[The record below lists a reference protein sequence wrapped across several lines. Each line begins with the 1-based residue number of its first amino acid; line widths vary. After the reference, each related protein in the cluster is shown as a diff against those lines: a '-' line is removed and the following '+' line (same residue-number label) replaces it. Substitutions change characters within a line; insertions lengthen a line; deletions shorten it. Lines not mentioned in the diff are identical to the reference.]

1 MGIARLS
8 SQPVAAEV
16 VPANVRASPRRRL
29 PIEPIQ
35 AWLFLLPSVV
45 VLGVFQIFPAIAAF
59 YMSLFKWDV
68 VQGSFRGL
76 GNYTD
81 WLYDNSIRS
90 PDFWRSLST
99 TFTYVIFTVP
109 LEIALA
115 LVLAYLL
122 FQKMRGRGIYR
133 TVYYLPYITSFVT
146 AAAVFFWVFHP
157 TYGLVNEVI
166 GIFGIG
172 PQRWLDEPNG
182 IFAMAAS
189 TFGVTV
195 PDWLAGPSLA
205 LVVISLVT
213 IWHYLGY
220 QIVIFLAGLSNIS
233 QEFYEAA
240 RLDGANE
247 RQIFTKITLP
257 LLSPTTFFVFTVAS
271 IGVLRSFDS
280 VYVLTNGFGGP
291 LDTTRTVTLLVFKTA
306 FQQAQFGLGAALAF
320 ILTLVIL
327 LFTLIPIDA
336 LYSPVKKVNFGVES
350 T

>member
-16 VPANVRASPRRRL
+16 IPANVRASPRRRL
-29 PIEPIQ
+29 PIEAIQ
-35 AWLFLLPSVV
+35 AWLFLLPAVV
-45 VLGVFQIFPAIAAF
+45 ILGVFQIFPAIAAF

-68 VQGSFRGL
+68 VQGTFRGL

-90 PDFWRSLST
+90 PDFWRALST
-99 TFTYVIFTVP
+99 TFSYVIFTVP
-109 LEIALA
+109 LEIALS

-133 TVYYLPYITSFVT
+133 TVYYLPYVTSFVA

-157 TYGLVNEVI
+157 RYGLVNDVI

-182 IFAMAAS
+182 IFDLAAS
-189 TFGVTV
+189 GHGITL
-195 PDWLAGPSLA
+195 PEWLAGPSLA
-205 LVVISLVT
+205 LVVLSLVT

-280 VYVLTNGFGGP
+280 VYVLTNGGP

-327 LFTLIPIDA
+327 LFTLIQFRV
-336 LYSPVKKVNFGVES
+336 LGSRVNYG
-350 T
+350 

>member
-16 VPANVRASPRRRL
+16 IPANVRASPRRRL
-29 PIEPIQ
+29 PIEAIQ
-35 AWLFLLPSVV
+35 AWLFLLPAVV
-45 VLGVFQIFPAIAAF
+45 ILGVFQIFPAIAAF
-59 YMSLFKWDV
+59 YMSLFRWDV

-90 PDFWRSLST
+90 PDFWRALST
-99 TFTYVIFTVP
+99 TFSYVIFTVP
-109 LEIALA
+109 LEIALS

-133 TVYYLPYITSFVT
+133 TVYYLPYVTSFVA

-157 TYGLVNEVI
+157 QYGLVNDVI

-182 IFAMAAS
+182 IFDLAAS
-189 TFGVTV
+189 GFGITL
-195 PDWLAGPSLA
+195 PEWLAGPSLA
-205 LVVISLVT
+205 LVVLSLVT

-280 VYVLTNGFGGP
+280 VYVLTNGGP

-327 LFTLIPIDA
+327 LFTLIQFRV
-336 LYSPVKKVNFGVES
+336 LGSRVNYG
-350 T
+350 

>member
-16 VPANVRASPRRRL
+16 IPANAGASRRRRL
-29 PIEPIQ
+29 PIEAVQ
-35 AWLFLLPSVV
+35 AWLFLLPAVV
-45 VLGVFQIFPAIAAF
+45 ILGVFQIFPAIAAF

-68 VQGSFRGL
+68 VQGAFRGF
-76 GNYTD
+76 GNYSD
-81 WLYDNSIRS
+81 WLYDSSIRS

-99 TFTYVIFTVP
+99 TFTFVIFTVP
-109 LEIALA
+109 LEIALS
-115 LVLAYLL
+115 LLLAYLL

-133 TVYYLPYITSFVT
+133 TIYYLPYVTSFV
-146 AAAVFFWVFHP
+146 AAAAIFFWVFHP
-157 TYGLVNEVI
+157 TYGLVNDLV

-189 TFGVTV
+189 AIGVTL
-195 PDWLAGPSLA
+195 PGWLAGPSLA
-205 LVVISLVT
+205 LVVLSLVT
-213 IWHYLGY
+213 IWHFLGY

-240 RLDGANE
+240 RLDGASE
-247 RQIFTKITLP
+247 RQLFTKITLP

-280 VYVLTNGFGGP
+280 VYVLTSGTGGP

-327 LFTLIPIDA
+327 LFTLIQFRV
-336 LYSPVKKVNFGVES
+336 LGRRVNYG
-350 T
+350 

>member
-16 VPANVRASPRRRL
+16 IPANVRASPRRRL
-29 PIEPIQ
+29 PIEAIQ
-35 AWLFLLPSVV
+35 AWLFLLPAVV
-45 VLGVFQIFPAIAAF
+45 ILGVFQIFPAIAAF

-90 PDFWRSLST
+90 PDFWRALST
-99 TFTYVIFTVP
+99 TFSYVIFTVP
-109 LEIALA
+109 LEIALS

-133 TVYYLPYITSFVT
+133 TVYYLPYVTSFVA

-157 TYGLVNEVI
+157 QYGLVNDVI

-182 IFAMAAS
+182 IFDLAAS
-189 TFGVTV
+189 GFGITL
-195 PDWLAGPSLA
+195 PEWLAGPSLA
-205 LVVISLVT
+205 LVVLSLVT

-240 RLDGANE
+240 RLDGASE

-280 VYVLTNGFGGP
+280 VYVLTNGGP

-327 LFTLIPIDA
+327 LFTLIQFRV
-336 LYSPVKKVNFGVES
+336 LGSRVNYG
-350 T
+350 

>member
-1 MGIARLS
+1 
-8 SQPVAAEV
+8 VAAEV
-16 VPANVRASPRRRL
+16 IPANVRASPRRRL
-29 PIEPIQ
+29 PIEAIQ
-35 AWLFLLPSVV
+35 AWLFLLPAVV

-59 YMSLFKWDV
+59 YMSLFRWDV

-90 PDFWRSLST
+90 PDFWRALST
-99 TFTYVIFTVP
+99 TFSYVIFTVP
-109 LEIALA
+109 LEIALS

-133 TVYYLPYITSFVT
+133 TVYYLPYVTSFVA

-157 TYGLVNEVI
+157 QYGLVNDVI

-182 IFAMAAS
+182 IFDLAAS
-189 TFGVTV
+189 GFGITL
-195 PDWLAGPSLA
+195 PEWLAGPSLA
-205 LVVISLVT
+205 LVVLSLVT

-280 VYVLTNGFGGP
+280 VYVLTNGGP

-327 LFTLIPIDA
+327 LFTLIQFRV
-336 LYSPVKKVNFGVES
+336 LGSRVNYG
-350 T
+350 

>member
-16 VPANVRASPRRRL
+16 IPAKVRASPRRRL
-29 PIEPIQ
+29 PLEAIQ
-35 AWLFLLPSVV
+35 AWLFLLPAVLI
-45 VLGVFQIFPAIAAF
+45 LGVFQIFPAIAAF

-68 VQGSFRGL
+68 VQGAFRGI

-90 PDFWRSLST
+90 PDFWRSLTT
-99 TFTYVIFTVP
+99 TFMYVIVTVP
-109 LEIALA
+109 LEIALS

-133 TVYYLPYITSFVT
+133 TIYYLPYVTSFV
-146 AAAVFFWVFHP
+146 AAASIFFWVFHP
-157 TYGLVNEVI
+157 TYGLVNELV
-166 GIFGIG
+166 GLFGIG
-172 PQRWLDEPNG
+172 SQRWLDEPRG
-182 IFAMAAS
+182 IFELVGSA
-189 TFGVTV
+189 FGATL
-195 PDWLAGPSLA
+195 PGWLAGPSLA

-233 QEFYEAA
+233 REYYEAA
-240 RLDGANE
+240 RLDGASE
-247 RQIFTKITLP
+247 RQHFTKITLP

-271 IGVLRSFDS
+271 IGVLRSFDL
-280 VYVLTNGFGGP
+280 VYVLTSGTGGP

-327 LFTLIPIDA
+327 LFTLIQFRV
-336 LYSPVKKVNFGVES
+336 LGSRVNYG
-350 T
+350 

>member
-16 VPANVRASPRRRL
+16 IPANAGASRRRRL
-29 PIEPIQ
+29 PIEAVQ
-35 AWLFLLPSVV
+35 AWLFLLPAVLI
-45 VLGVFQIFPAIAAF
+45 LGVFQIFPAIAAF

-68 VQGSFRGL
+68 VQGAFRGF
-76 GNYTD
+76 GNYSD
-81 WLYDNSIRS
+81 WLYDSSIRS

-99 TFTYVIFTVP
+99 TFTFVIFTVP
-109 LEIALA
+109 LEIALS
-115 LVLAYLL
+115 LLLAYLL

-133 TVYYLPYITSFVT
+133 TIYYLPYVTSFV
-146 AAAVFFWVFHP
+146 AAAAIFFWVFHP
-157 TYGLVNEVI
+157 TYGLVNDLV

-172 PQRWLDEPNG
+172 PQRWLDEPSG
-182 IFAMAAS
+182 IFELAAS
-189 TFGVTV
+189 AIGVKL
-195 PDWLAGPSLA
+195 PGWLAGPSLA
-205 LVVISLVT
+205 LVVLSLVT
-213 IWHYLGY
+213 IWHFLGY

-233 QEFYEAA
+233 PEYYEAA
-240 RLDGANE
+240 RLDGASE
-247 RQIFTKITLP
+247 RQLFTKITLP

-280 VYVLTNGFGGP
+280 VYVLTSGTGGP

-327 LFTLIPIDA
+327 LFTLIQFRV
-336 LYSPVKKVNFGVES
+336 LGRRVNYG
-350 T
+350 